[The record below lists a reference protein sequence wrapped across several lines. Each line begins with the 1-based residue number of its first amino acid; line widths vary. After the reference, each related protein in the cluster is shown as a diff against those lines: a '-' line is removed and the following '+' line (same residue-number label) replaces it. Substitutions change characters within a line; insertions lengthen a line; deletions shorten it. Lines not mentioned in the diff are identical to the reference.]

1 VSDTQPA
8 AGPDQ
13 WASVVY
19 GRTLNADIW
28 WRALP
33 ESFDRTG
40 READAVLAAIGG
52 GRALSR
58 SPRFVLAR
66 RRVGTLV
73 GVVCQAS
80 ELSPDM
86 NSDGRRPLFCFVGWF
101 CADAHVRVPQLAAME
116 EDWRQWAAEDYQR
129 WMGPA
134 WNAHPSKVRM
144 PSLTSPETPPWQ
156 LPGSSPGALDV
167 LPEHG
172 YAMLSA
178 APGQVRVHPSAERA
192 WVWQAVARYGR
203 DTALVT
209 GWASARDAML
219 DGVTDICADDVF
231 GNEPLLLPAPRPARG
246 VDKAIDEA
254 PAQPEAST
262 LDPPPGSQRDEKAG
276 SGPGHR
282 PREPRNLDVLRIRE
296 RAERFLHGDAG
307 RDFPPPPDPPPP
319 PVTHSTWMY
328 EQRHHAFYSQVGGFL
343 SCWNGYQLFRWDR
356 DHWVAQTLP
365 PGTDGEPS
373 FRGERATASGPVPSA
388 PVIDAERPSAA
399 KIERLSTGFG
409 EFDQAP
415 PQAERL
421 RPASD
426 QYNSSCESEGESKD
440 S

>member
-1 VSDTQPA
+1 VSDTQPPP
-8 AGPDQ
+8 GPDQ

-33 ESFDRTG
+33 ESFDRRG
-40 READAVLAAIGG
+40 PEADAVLAAIGG
-52 GRALSR
+52 GRSLSR
-58 SPRFVLAR
+58 SPRFVLAH
-66 RRVGTLV
+66 RRVDTLV

-101 CADAHVRVPQLAAME
+101 CADAHVRVPQLAVVE
-116 EDWRQWAAEDYQR
+116 ENWRQWAAEDYQR
-129 WMGPA
+129 WMRPA
-134 WNAHPSKVRM
+134 WNAHPSKVRT
-144 PSLTSPETPPWQ
+144 PSQTTPEAAPWQ
-156 LPGSSPGALDV
+156 LPGSSPGAPDV

-203 DTALVT
+203 DTTLVT

-219 DGVTDICADDVF
+219 DGVTDICADDVV
-231 GNEPLLLPAPRPARG
+231 GTEPLLVPAPRPARG
-246 VDKAIDEA
+246 IDKPILE
-254 PAQPEAST
+254 AQPAEST
-262 LDPPPGSQRDEKAG
+262 VNPPADAQRDEKTGADP
-276 SGPGHR
+276 GPR
-282 PREPRNLDVLRIRE
+282 PREPRNLDVLRIRQ
-296 RAERFLHGDAG
+296 RAERFLHGDTG

-328 EQRHHAFYSQVGGFL
+328 EQRHHAFYSHAGGFL

-356 DHWVAQTLP
+356 DHWVAQTP
-365 PGTDGEPS
+365 HPGADGEPS
-373 FRGERATASGPVPSA
+373 FRGEPAMSPGAARPA
-388 PVIDAERPSAA
+388 PVIDVQRPSAT
-399 KIERLSTGFG
+399 KIEQLSTGFG

-415 PQAERL
+415 SQADQL
-421 RPASD
+421 RPPSD
-426 QYNSSCESEGESKD
+426 QYKSSCESEGESKD